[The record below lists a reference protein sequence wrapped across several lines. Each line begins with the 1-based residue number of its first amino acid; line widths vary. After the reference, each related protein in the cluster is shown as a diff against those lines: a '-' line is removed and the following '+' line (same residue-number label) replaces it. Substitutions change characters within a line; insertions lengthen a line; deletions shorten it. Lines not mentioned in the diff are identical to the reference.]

1 MSAAVKSLQ
10 TRTKRA
16 KLIAAMGL
24 VNRDDHGFNIKSP
37 SRSKDNFRVWRDDK
51 GRVRCSCAEFEEQ
64 SREDARFRCEHIL
77 AVKYH
82 LEPPTEEAIAQQIAV
97 NPEAESRRV
106 ESRRPIAESVEIEA
120 EEETEEE

>member
-64 SREDARFRCEHIL
+64 MREDARFRCEHIL

-97 NPEAESRRV
+97 NPEAESRR
-106 ESRRPIAESVEIEA
+106 PIAESVEIEA
-120 EEETEEE
+120 EEETAEE